1 MKQKEI
7 VDLRNKARTKTTSLE
22 SQYINYKVQVTFK
35 KKKLLKTILPT

>member
-35 KKKLLKTILPT
+35 KKNY